1 MPEWR
6 LFRMLSR
13 MPLFDLFG
21 DAQGRAFSLA
31 EERMIEFN
39 KQTIA
44 TLPSTLSQCTLEEVD
59 AGH

>member
-1 MPEWR
+1 
-6 LFRMLSR
+6 MLSR

-21 DAQGRAFSLA
+21 DAQGRAFSLS

-44 TLPSTLSQCTLEEVD
+44 TLPSTLLQCTLEEVD
-59 AGH
+59 AGR

>member
-1 MPEWR
+1 
-6 LFRMLSR
+6 MLSR
-13 MPLFDLFG
+13 LPLFDLFG

-44 TLPSTLSQCTLEEVD
+44 TLLSTLLQCTLEEVD
-59 AGH
+59 AGR